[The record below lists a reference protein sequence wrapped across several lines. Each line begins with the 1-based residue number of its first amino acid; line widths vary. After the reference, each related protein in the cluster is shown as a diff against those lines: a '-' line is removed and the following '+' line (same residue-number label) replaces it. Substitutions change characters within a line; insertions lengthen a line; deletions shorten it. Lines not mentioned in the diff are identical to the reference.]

1 MSGNMLTSG
10 RLDFVTYIVREF
22 YREVSELSVLL
33 KRLRLPIEN
42 FTIGHSGDVISNLI
56 SRN

>member
-1 MSGNMLTSG
+1 MLTSG